1 MLPERP
7 SAALAGLDKE
17 VSDGSTIVS
26 CWSESPPAEQSPG
39 LDTCPVE
46 ALGERLLPLIRWARS
61 PGLQTP
67 VLCAVVTPEEKWSL
81 GLFRKKENVARE
93 D

>member
-46 ALGERLLPLIRWARS
+46 ALGEGYSHSYVGQDLLASRPRCC
-61 PGLQTP
+61 
-67 VLCAVVTPEEKWSL
+67 VL
-81 GLFRKKENVARE
+81 
-93 D
+93 